1 VGVITVATL
10 VAVNEILGINNPS
23 SVETTSNE
31 PLGDVVPIPTCAVK
45 LQVKNKRKVEN
56 KYNFIIVIL

>member
-1 VGVITVATL
+1 L
-10 VAVNEILGINNPS
+10 VADNEILGINNPS

-31 PLGDVVPIPTCAVK
+31 PLGDVVPIPTCADK